1 MQLFGMHA
9 IFFDNLPSFCEKEP
23 CPYRQ
28 CWFGYWLLTGPNLT
42 TLVARGG
49 KNTAFTLCRGSML
62 KNSTNRQKRVKLKIY
77 YIDLLEKI
85 S

>member
-9 IFFDNLPSFCEKEP
+9 IFFDNLPNFCEKTP

-42 TLVARGG
+42 TLVACGG
-49 KNTAFTLCRGSML
+49 KNTAFTLCRGSGTDL
-62 KNSTNRQKRVKLKIY
+62 VHFLLQNSSGDTPICKVG
-77 YIDLLEKI
+77 
-85 S
+85 

>member
-9 IFFDNLPSFCEKEP
+9 IFVDNLPNFCEKTP
-23 CPYRQ
+23 SPHGQ
-28 CWFGYWLLTGPNLT
+28 CWFGHWLLTGPIFS

-62 KNSTNRQKRVKLKIY
+62 KNSTNLQKQVKLKKY